1 MHVQKVA
8 MRQRH
13 VKHSCIHEASCW
25 CFCRRTA
32 GCVTAP
38 EPSWMKAATTAMAKA
53 KRGTA
58 EGSLHAV
65 DAATGIFGVVFKKT
79 FQKIP
84 PKKLES

>member
-1 MHVQKVA
+1 
-8 MRQRH
+8 
-13 VKHSCIHEASCW
+13 
-25 CFCRRTA
+25 
-32 GCVTAP
+32 
-38 EPSWMKAATTAMAKA
+38 MKAATTAMAKA